1 MTDIKM
7 RTVSCALSLLSLF
20 IAPRLAFTAECGQGY
35 VELQPPSIKNQT
47 NVVFDDV
54 GNSSVRRFADSS
66 VMLTLINKHNVFE
79 IERDPGGVVQE
90 SWQFSAENF
99 NDCIGPE
106 RSKVAFR
113 EPFPEGNVPAHL
125 LSYRKLPDP
134 VAAQQPD
141 HVSEFS
147 YCLWRSSAPE
157 PNSDAEAVI
166 IRGSYAAEKAANDAC
181 HKIDVVERSG
191 GNEKLLG
198 SFRLYGSGRVKPA
211 RSGIDVTAQNWLNI
225 IVSEIFGIKFVL
237 RPTNSD

>member
-1 MTDIKM
+1 MTGIKM
-7 RTVSCALSLLSLF
+7 RTVSCALSLLFLF
-20 IAPRLAFTAECGQGY
+20 AVPQLAFTAECGQDY
-35 VELQPPSIKNQT
+35 VELQPPSITGRT
-47 NVVFDDV
+47 NVVFDDA

-79 IERDPGGVVQE
+79 IERGPGGVVQE

-106 RSKVAFR
+106 RSKVVFR

-125 LSYRKLPDP
+125 LPYRKLPDP

-141 HVSEFS
+141 HISEFS
-147 YCLWRSSAPE
+147 YCLWRSSAPA

-166 IRGSYAAEKAANDAC
+166 IRGSYAAEKAANGAC

-198 SFRLYGSGRVKPA
+198 SFRLYGSGRVMPA
-211 RSGIDVTAQNWLNI
+211 PPGIEVGGHNWLNV
-225 IVSEIFGIKFVL
+225 IVSEIFSIKFVFS
-237 RPTNSD
+237 TNKQ